1 MQVSLPF
8 RSCTVFFLQL
18 KLRNESLSMPSVH
31 TEMGVDTALWNLF
44 GHGVL
49 ITSFSDP
56 PTHCKQCRQIN
67 RIEISIILHFI
78 SPINLAKSN
87 QYQWEF
93 HGFCILLLLSGQCP
107 NFLLL
112 SLSLLEMGRK
122 QLTHLLWPYY
132 IWETINPYTVALL
145 CTVSHSLLQHW
156 INAEIWWPWGG
167 WAGRQVDLT
176 SQSQLSNTCYR
187 NMVS

>member
-132 IWETINPYTVALL
+132 I
-145 CTVSHSLLQHW
+145 
-156 INAEIWWPWGG
+156 
-167 WAGRQVDLT
+167 
-176 SQSQLSNTCYR
+176 
-187 NMVS
+187 